1 MVSGQP
7 PIHARKLRYFE
18 DANFT
23 GRVLPAPALACA
35 AYADCPP
42 VRPDDWTDLA
52 VPPVLGGVDEAADY
66 DLDEQGGVQIRPE
79 LDEDR
84 TVVVEPVRDDLALLD
99 DDDDLSWAMTPD
111 PELTRAARLAALD
124 PDDGIAL

>member
-1 MVSGQP
+1 MVSRQETARPLRTPGEIMQLPPDEQIVMVSGQP

-52 VPPVLGGVDEAADY
+52 VPPVLGGVDEARS
-66 DLDEQGGVQIRPE
+66 DERRVGKECVSTCRSRWSPYN
-79 LDEDR
+79 
-84 TVVVEPVRDDLALLD
+84 
-99 DDDDLSWAMTPD
+99 
-111 PELTRAARLAALD
+111 
-124 PDDGIAL
+124 